1 MKVVLICPSNMLVMP
16 YVTNY
21 VDILKSSKADYTII
35 NWDRLCLE
43 NESEFTFRDG
53 KKGLQRSFSDYC
65 RYSKFITAHLNKI
78 QYDKVVVF
86 GLQLS
91 FFLSALLQNRFAGN
105 YILDVRDRNKIINFL
120 NLKKIIKNSSFVVI
134 SSNGYKKWMP
144 PSDKYIINHNTRISS
159 IEEIKPANSIDI
171 NKPIHIGYIGAPRDY
186 RINAKLIKA
195 LIDSKR
201 IKLFFHGAGVIND
214 RIETLI
220 GANNVK
226 NVFQTGK
233 YEKDQEEKL
242 YMNEDLIN
250 VLRYNDSINNS
261 TALPNRIYTSAIY
274 GKLLL
279 AFKGTYLAEVV
290 KEYGLGLVLESFKDA
305 EDQIFNYIKEFNISN
320 FDEGRKRFLLNV
332 INENTTFKHCV
343 TDFIGNAKQ
352 S

>member
-21 VDILKSSKADYTII
+21 VDILKFSKAHYTII

-65 RYSKFITAHLNKI
+65 KYSKFITAHLNKI
-78 QYDKVVVF
+78 HYDKVVVF

-91 FFLSALLQNRFAGN
+91 FFLSALLKNRFAGN

-171 NKPIHIGYIGAPRDY
+171 NRAISISYIGSPNDY
-186 RINAKLIKA
+186 KINVRLIKA
-195 LIDSKR
+195 LKNSER
-201 IKLFFHGAGVIND
+201 INLYFHGIGRINN
-214 RIETLI
+214 RIETII
-220 GANNVK
+220 GANNIK
-226 NVFQTGK
+226 NVFQTGR

-242 YMNEDLIN
+242 YMNQSLIN
-250 VLRYNDSINNS
+250 ILISNDSKNNK
-261 TALPNRIYTSAIY
+261 TALANRLYFSAIY
-274 GKLLL
+274 GKPTL
-279 AFKGTYLAEVV
+279 AFSGTYLAEVV